1 MKPLQQRFDLPKTA
15 ADFKYEE
22 QPLPDEYIKFYE
34 EEFLKK
40 GLLKPGQKLSE
51 LEEGSALDF
60 FTKEYNREEKI
71 RQFMQLPGSHGTQDW
86 RGATGGR
93 VPFGGGGMGRR
104 EFLAWLGS
112 VIGGIA
118 GVKSGLVKF
127 GIGKGKGTVAVKVGD
142 KIIKSTEG
150 MPDWFVPLVNRIVKE
165 GDDVTKKLGTVEREI
180 VHTKSIS
187 KTEDVTVYQNLDTG
201 DFRVE
206 YGSPEFDKTGK
217 VIRASNDPDVVHLEY
232 KAPEEVVT
240 KKGSVKT
247 KSEFSA
253 MESEPEVVN
262 WDGDIEKSGE
272 HIVGKVDDL
281 VTDTSK
287 LKEYGTGKKLNI
299 KDRLKAE
306 QKKKYQ
312 KKLQKDPLEQI
323 DYIEGKGGASI
334 DDILDEGKRVGDF
347 DPKGYD
353 THNLWKGQNLP
364 KKKTKKASGGSVDYD
379 NYLPDIDDID

>member
-1 MKPLQQRFDLPKTA
+1 MGGMPRPMAAEGGRIGFGLGGIDKGRRAFMKWLAGMTGA
-15 ADFKYEE
+15 AVATGT
-22 QPLPDEYIKFYE
+22 
-34 EEFLKK
+34 
-40 GLLKPGQKLSE
+40 GLLKWGKL
-51 LEEGSALDF
+51 
-60 FTKEYNREEKI
+60 T
-71 RQFMQLPGSHGTQDW
+71 
-86 RGATGGR
+86 
-93 VPFGGGGMGRR
+93 
-104 EFLAWLGS
+104 
-112 VIGGIA
+112 
-118 GVKSGLVKF
+118 
-127 GIGKGKGTVAVKVGD
+127 GKGTTAVKAGD
-142 KIIKSTEG
+142 HIIQGTSG
-150 MPDWFVPLVNRIVKE
+150 MPDWFVPLVNRVVKE
-165 GDDVTKKLGTVEREI
+165 GDDVSKKLATVEREI

-201 DFRVE
+201 NVRVE